1 MLIQLDDVVYKLSE
15 VVVLKSAILVF
26 FYFSYW
32 SIWVVLLYF
41 HTVSIKIPIILY
53 SLRIEILVVV
63 DFFFQL
69 CSLVLFKKLSQT
81 CKRIS

>member
-26 FYFSYW
+26 FYFSYL

-41 HTVSIKIPIILY
+41 HTVSIKIPIILC

-69 CSLVLFKKLSQT
+69 
-81 CKRIS
+81 